1 MNVPEKHKAVAHA
14 WADGAEVECKTPI
27 TSTWQG
33 DSFPDWIEQNEYRIK
48 PTKPSIDWSHVSPAY
63 THMATDKDGRTWLYH
78 NRPPCGERQWED
90 PYDLNFPPCKAETFT
105 SFKAGICDWKD
116 SLVARPRGVQHGA
129 K

>member
-14 WADGAEVECKTPI
+14 WVNGAEVECKTPI

-33 DSFPDWIEQNEYRIK
+33 DSFPEWIEQNEYRIK

-63 THMATDKDGRTWLYH
+63 THMATDRDGRTWLYH
-78 NRPPCGERQWED
+78 KEPLCGGRQWLD
-90 PYDLNFPPCKAETFT
+90 TCSLDFPVSRAGTFA

-116 SLVARPRGVQHGA
+116 SLVARPQGVQHGT